1 MAVLRSDR
9 LLFFSLLI
17 CLAAAADAANYWG
30 ADNRVV
36 PSGYGTGRFYTRE
49 HVYEPEYH
57 YPDEEYSNQIGRHP
71 VNGGPAVYPAS
82 GRRRVPY
89 SPNSTHWRHRVVAPQ
104 QGRVTV
110 PQRNHNNF
118 HDGSRLTVSRNK
130 PNKAVPRRT
139 TGLFRSSQWG
149 SATIPYKGAK
159 VNVPVLSGN
168 KKAYRGTITTTV
180 LGPQQMTSWGPGHNV
195 LTNSASRT
203 DPGIK
208 AVQDA
213 PDTSSPEK
221 MCVRCPD
228 DRSVVATKETTF
240 VLVEP
245 PAVKPCHNTPEARAK
260 MSEMRVDSLFGPRP
274 GTTVGEGSYNMLIRL
289 VHNKEQLT
297 MCKYRYHVTVR
308 KCPPLHLPQHAHVRC
323 SLNNAW
329 GSRCQLTCSPGHQLV
344 GHDVTECGDK
354 MKWTNPMPRCVA
366 VKGCPLPMSPEHG
379 RLSCETPGS
388 GEGTEVVSSGDL
400 LEEGTICRYDCDP
413 GYFVPQSQLHLSVIR
428 CRSHS
433 WNSTTDPS
441 CQSEAGSLP
450 SLVLAD
456 AEYRHPL
463 RHHRKRAP
471 CWANPCQGGG
481 TCLNGP
487 HPSRPMLC
495 ICPPDREGEFCERAK
510 CQDEMCENGGRCMVL
525 GDRAVCYCPPGF
537 TGPKCQHMQAPS

>member
-1 MAVLRSDR
+1 
-9 LLFFSLLI
+9 
-17 CLAAAADAANYWG
+17 
-30 ADNRVV
+30 
-36 PSGYGTGRFYTRE
+36 
-49 HVYEPEYH
+49 
-57 YPDEEYSNQIGRHP
+57 
-71 VNGGPAVYPAS
+71 
-82 GRRRVPY
+82 
-89 SPNSTHWRHRVVAPQ
+89 
-104 QGRVTV
+104 
-110 PQRNHNNF
+110 
-118 HDGSRLTVSRNK
+118 
-130 PNKAVPRRT
+130 
-139 TGLFRSSQWG
+139 
-149 SATIPYKGAK
+149 
-159 VNVPVLSGN
+159 
-168 KKAYRGTITTTV
+168 
-180 LGPQQMTSWGPGHNV
+180 
-195 LTNSASRT
+195 
-203 DPGIK
+203 
-208 AVQDA
+208 
-213 PDTSSPEK
+213 
-221 MCVRCPD
+221 MCVR
-228 DRSVVATKETTF
+228 T
-240 VLVEP
+240 L
-245 PAVKPCHNTPEARAK
+245 
-260 MSEMRVDSLFGPRP
+260 
-274 GTTVGEGSYNMLIRL
+274 
-289 VHNKEQLT
+289 
-297 MCKYRYHVTVR
+297 
-308 KCPPLHLPQHAHVRC
+308 RC

-354 MKWTNPMPRCVA
+354 TKWTNPMPRCVA

-400 LEEGTICRYDCDP
+400 LEEGTTCRYDCDP

-428 CRSHS
+428 CQSHF

>member
-1 MAVLRSDR
+1 MCFCEAN
-9 LLFFSLLI
+9 LI
-17 CLAAAADAANYWG
+17 
-30 ADNRVV
+30 
-36 PSGYGTGRFYTRE
+36 
-49 HVYEPEYH
+49 
-57 YPDEEYSNQIGRHP
+57 
-71 VNGGPAVYPAS
+71 
-82 GRRRVPY
+82 
-89 SPNSTHWRHRVVAPQ
+89 
-104 QGRVTV
+104 
-110 PQRNHNNF
+110 
-118 HDGSRLTVSRNK
+118 
-130 PNKAVPRRT
+130 
-139 TGLFRSSQWG
+139 
-149 SATIPYKGAK
+149 
-159 VNVPVLSGN
+159 
-168 KKAYRGTITTTV
+168 
-180 LGPQQMTSWGPGHNV
+180 
-195 LTNSASRT
+195 TNLYYY
-203 DPGIK
+203 
-208 AVQDA
+208 
-213 PDTSSPEK
+213 
-221 MCVRCPD
+221 
-228 DRSVVATKETTF
+228 F
-240 VLVEP
+240 
-245 PAVKPCHNTPEARAK
+245 
-260 MSEMRVDSLFGPRP
+260 
-274 GTTVGEGSYNMLIRL
+274 
-289 VHNKEQLT
+289 
-297 MCKYRYHVTVR
+297 TVR

-495 ICPPDREGEFCERAK
+495 ICPPDREDKCDDVLAAVKGCPLPMSPEHGRLSCETPGSGEGTEVVSSGDLLEEGTICRYDCDPGYFVPQSQLHLSVIRCRSHSWNSTTDPSCQSEAGSLPSLVLADAEYRHPLRHHRKRAPCWANPCQGGGTCLNGPHPSRPMLCICPPDREGEFCERAK

-537 TGPKCQHMQAPS
+537 TGPKCQHMQ